1 MLIQCQ
7 PTSDKEIRCSA
18 GVQLQYCWPLL
29 TLPAMFDKRFPLL
42 EQDYQDCV
50 TGSGFAVLSFRLGM
64 SEALAGIN
72 TNGPDLLLKQGFY
85 QGGLSLT

>member
-1 MLIQCQ
+1 MSLD
-7 PTSDKEIRCSA
+7 P
-18 GVQLQYCWPLL
+18 
-29 TLPAMFDKRFPLL
+29 
-42 EQDYQDCV
+42 
-50 TGSGFAVLSFRLGM
+50 GFAVLSFRLGM